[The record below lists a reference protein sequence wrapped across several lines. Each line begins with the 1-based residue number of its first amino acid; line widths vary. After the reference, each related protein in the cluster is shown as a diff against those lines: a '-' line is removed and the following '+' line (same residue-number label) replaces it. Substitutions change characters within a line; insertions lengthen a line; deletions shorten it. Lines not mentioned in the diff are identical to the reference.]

1 MTNSDTTFGTHN
13 KQSAIMSQ
21 NDGDHESFVKTVFAN
36 TDDAIDFFFTSD
48 AQAVFNECC
57 TLLQW
62 ALVDDNGKNSS
73 LKYTMAFGT
82 KGGDIAAADDWAEQW
97 KSRMATLQ
105 DNSNWATANS
115 DYTSTASGDHLF

>member
-1 MTNSDTTFGTHN
+1 
-13 KQSAIMSQ
+13 
-21 NDGDHESFVKTVFAN
+21 
-36 TDDAIDFFFTSD
+36 
-48 AQAVFNECC
+48 
-57 TLLQW
+57 
-62 ALVDDNGKNSS
+62 
-73 LKYTMAFGT
+73 MAFGT